1 MGARDLS
8 RAPTGMFFCFLT
20 VFLLLL
26 LTILISQVYYT
37 TSTCQPRQRVKTAP
51 PQYKKRPKRRFI
63 HSFGPRYTLYGCY
76 VITTAPRLVER
87 GLETRLKPLGKFF
100 FFFLSFFLITN
111 MNFLLNRLRK
121 PIQPPPTPTTPPRR
135 VNCVDASIRHPLHKK
150 MPKRRFI
157 PPFGP

>member
-1 MGARDLS
+1 MSPQQMHNTTIDKERGLETCLEPHRYV
-8 RAPTGMFFCFLT
+8 FCFLT

-51 PQYKKRPKRRFI
+51 PQYKKRPKRRYVP
-63 HSFGPRYTLYGCY
+63 SFGPRYTLYGCY

-100 FFFLSFFLITN
+100 FLFLSFFLITN

-121 PIQPPPTPTTPPRR
+121 PIQPPPTPTTPP
-135 VNCVDASIRHPLHKK
+135 
-150 MPKRRFI
+150 
-157 PPFGP
+157 